1 MFQHVLVAVDGS
13 NHAKR
18 ATAMAAEIA
27 SRFGALLT
35 ILHVMPHLGSSAIPE
50 ALRDLGRIE
59 HVVVTEADALGQ
71 MARAIVDD
79 AAGIAVD
86 HGMKTP
92 TKLIDDGDA
101 ADRIIACCKKHDVDL
116 IVMGRRGLSDLAGL
130 MMGSVSH
137 KIGHLAPCPCLTV
150 PEA

>member
-13 NHAKR
+13 DHAKR

-35 ILHVMPHLGSSAIPE
+35 ILHVMPHVGSPTVTD
-50 ALRDLGRIE
+50 ALRELERVE
-59 HVVVTEADALGQ
+59 HILVTEADA
-71 MARAIVDD
+71 MRDAARAIVDD
-79 AAGIAVD
+79 AADIAAD
-86 HGMKTP
+86 HGVKTP

-101 ADRIIACCKKHDVDL
+101 ADRIIACCTKHDIDL
-116 IVMGRRGLSDLAGL
+116 IVMGRRGLGDLAGL
-130 MMGSVSH
+130 VMGSVSH

-150 PEA
+150 PA